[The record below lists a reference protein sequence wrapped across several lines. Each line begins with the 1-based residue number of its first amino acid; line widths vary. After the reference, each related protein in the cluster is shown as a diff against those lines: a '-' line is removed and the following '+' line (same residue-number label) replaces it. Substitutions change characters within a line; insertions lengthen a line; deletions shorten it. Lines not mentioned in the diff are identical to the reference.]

1 MAEAFGVKGEAY
13 DDLDELAARYVEPV
27 QARMQALVAHRKWKA
42 GSWEQVQVGVL
53 GKWGGE
59 RQGGVGGP
67 IRGAAAAPC
76 WARWQPGHCNVGTAS
91 VRRRWPRVATPPHL
105 LSYSG
110 RMPEQ
115 AMCWAGKA
123 HALAPVAVCKAGRSP
138 HLLRPG
144 TRPPPSHPAQ
154 EELRAE
160 KARVDARMAV
170 TCLGED
176 AARGAGAFYL
186 AFITSNTPRREFF
199 AVTPNGFYFRK
210 HVSPAAA
217 AGSSPAWAGPV
228 GRLCSADA
236 CRRAPLRCMRS
247 AHHSPYRPPPLFRRH
262 TPALMPC

>member
-42 GSWEQVQVGVL
+42 GSWEQV
-53 GKWGGE
+53 
-59 RQGGVGGP
+59 
-67 IRGAAAAPC
+67 
-76 WARWQPGHCNVGTAS
+76 
-91 VRRRWPRVATPPHL
+91 
-105 LSYSG
+105 
-110 RMPEQ
+110 
-115 AMCWAGKA
+115 
-123 HALAPVAVCKAGRSP
+123 
-138 HLLRPG
+138 
-144 TRPPPSHPAQ
+144 Q